1 MKIETFIKNL
11 PFFSSF
17 NEEQLRILS
26 KYLEHRVFYKGNV
39 LLRQGK
45 KGNEL
50 LIIKS
55 GGAEIAV
62 CKPGGESMH
71 VANTQVGNCYG
82 EVSMLTGDI
91 ITASVIASE
100 TVECYSFSREK
111 LNVLRII
118 QPDLVAKVENAIA
131 ISAVEKIENMVNM
144 ARNIYQKRRLSS
156 KFQSFDTLNPFE
168 LAHDKSHEILPRSE
182 TSEPLMRSVPAFS
195 SFDDSEIID
204 LLKYCQ
210 IISYEKGGIVCYDDH
225 HSIDVVCSGILQLF
239 DDVLPKI
246 SFTEPGT
253 LYGQITFFDEKF
265 KIDAFCREDTV
276 LIRFELDKIALM
288 CKEHFAIWAKFHRI
302 ICSQVVKRVYDVD
315 RLILRLES
323 EG

>member
-1 MKIETFIKNL
+1 MKIQTFIKNL
-11 PFFSSF
+11 PFFSFF
-17 NEEQLRILS
+17 NEEQLKILS
-26 KYLEHRVFYKGNV
+26 KYLEHRVFYRGDG
-39 LLRQGK
+39 LLRQGR

-55 GGAEIAV
+55 GDAKIAV
-62 CKPGGESMH
+62 CKPGGESRH
-71 VANTQVGNCYG
+71 VADTQVGNCYG

-100 TVECYSFSREK
+100 TVECYSFTREK

-118 QPDLVAKVENAIA
+118 EPDLVAKVENAIA
-131 ISAVEKIENMVNM
+131 ISAVKKIENMVNM
-144 ARNIYQKRRLSS
+144 ARNIYQQRELSS
-156 KFQSFDTLNPFE
+156 KFQSFETLTPFE
-168 LAHDKSHEILPRSE
+168 LAHNKSYEILPRSE
-182 TSEPLMRSVPAFS
+182 KSELLMRNVPAFS
-195 SFDDSEIID
+195 SFNDDEIID
-204 LLKYCQ
+204 LLKYCET
-210 IISYEKGGIVCYDDH
+210 ISYQKGSIICYNDD

-265 KIDAFCREDTV
+265 KIDAFCREETV
-276 LIRFELDKIALM
+276 LIRFELDKIASM
-288 CKEHFAIWAKFHRI
+288 RKEHFFIWAKFHRI
-302 ICSQVVKRVYDVD
+302 ICSQVVKQVYDVD